1 MNIEFRK
8 ISDLKVGDYFKLNR
22 NSKEIFE
29 RGEYDREF
37 KGYRCDYTSDISKD
51 KVLDGQRLVKVDI
64 DEYEIGD
71 KEANEKW
78 LDNHMWQSL

>member
-8 ISDLKVGDYFKLNR
+8 ISDWKAGDYFKLNR

-37 KGYRCDYTSDISKD
+37 KGYRCAYNSDISKD
-51 KVLDGQRLVKVDI
+51 KILDGQRLVKVDI
-64 DEYEIGD
+64 ELEES
-71 KEANEKW
+71 KPNV
-78 LDNHMWQSL
+78 NFSLLASLPRT

>member
-22 NSKEIFE
+22 NSKEIFK

-37 KGYRCDYTSDISKD
+37 KGYRCDYTSDISAD
-51 KVLDGQRLVKVDI
+51 TIIDGQRLVKVDI
-64 DEYEIGD
+64 EY
-71 KEANEKW
+71 
-78 LDNHMWQSL
+78 

>member
-1 MNIEFRK
+1 MEDYMNIEFRK

-51 KVLDGQRLVKVDI
+51 KILDGQRLVKVDI
-64 DEYEIGD
+64 EY
-71 KEANEKW
+71 
-78 LDNHMWQSL
+78 

>member
-1 MNIEFRK
+1 MNNEFRK

-51 KVLDGQRLVKVDI
+51 KILDGQRLVKVDI
-64 DEYEIGD
+64 EEP
-71 KEANEKW
+71 KANI
-78 LDNHMWQSL
+78 DFSLLASLPRT